1 MGELLDAEGERR
13 FLAKADRFEAESAI
27 AGAGQILY
35 RGMMQ
40 ALGYN
45 KNTGAFAELAERVPF
60 QVLETIVNDERA
72 DERCLV
78 QQQALLFGTA
88 GLLPSQSNAL
98 KWSREKGEWS
108 DKLERS
114 WAITGQ
120 TGTMSEYDW
129 ELFKVRPNNFPMRRI
144 AAMSYLMLRYRG
156 KQLLDEVINLIRESS
171 AEKGYLK
178 LEKMLLVS
186 AGGYWANHFD
196 FGPTSRLTSPTL
208 IGRRRAADIVI
219 NILLPFTFSW
229 GRINNQP
236 RIARKALEIYQNYP
250 GVAANTVEKH
260 MRKQLGLGGNMVN
273 SARQQQGLL
282 HIYRT
287 LCSQGKCCC
296 CPVGESVTETALA
309 ASVV

>member
-1 MGELLDAEGERR
+1 
-13 FLAKADRFEAESAI
+13 
-27 AGAGQILY
+27 
-35 RGMMQ
+35 
-40 ALGYN
+40 
-45 KNTGAFAELAERVPF
+45 VPF
-60 QVLETIVNDERA
+60 RVLETIVNGEGA
-72 DERCLV
+72 NEGCFLV
-78 QQQALLFGTA
+78 RQQALLLGTA
-88 GLLPSQSNAL
+88 GLLPSQSTAL
-98 KWSREKGEWS
+98 NWSGEKGEWS

-120 TGTMSEYDW
+120 TETMSEYDW

-156 KQLLDEVINLIRESS
+156 KQLLDEVISLIRESS

-186 AGGYWANHFD
+186 AEGYWANHFD
-196 FGPTSRLTSPTL
+196 FGPASRLASPTL

-219 NILLPFTFSW
+219 NIFLPFTFSW
-229 GRINNQP
+229 GRINSQP
-236 RIARKALEIYQNYP
+236 QMARKALEIYQNYP
-250 GVAANTVEKH
+250 RVAANTVEKH

-282 HIYRT
+282 HIYKT
-287 LCSQGKCCC
+287 LCSQGKCYC
-296 CPVGESVTETALA
+296 CPVGESVAEPALA